1 MAALSAIPAPITPAP
16 TTARSACKPPPNVSF
31 PQQSYSLFG
40 DHLYG
45 CSNLQKIISTVLAS
59 RVRRGVC
66 GVTNTYE
73 QIELSVESNIA
84 TIKLN
89 RPERFNALGN
99 RILEELGRALD
110 EIEVSED
117 VRAVI
122 LTGTGDRA

>member
-1 MAALSAIPAPITPAP
+1 
-16 TTARSACKPPPNVSF
+16 
-31 PQQSYSLFG
+31 
-40 DHLYG
+40 
-45 CSNLQKIISTVLAS
+45 
-59 RVRRGVC
+59 
-66 GVTNTYE
+66 VTNTYE

-122 LTGTGDRA
+122 LTGTGDRAFCSGVDLKERREMDADERWAHNRALNTFSERLARI